1 MYYILKASP
10 KAFVIEQPN
19 EELIITPDYTKAT
32 QYAVIGGAMRAAVR
46 VNQALGTN
54 IFKAESV
61 G

>member
-32 QYAVIGGAMRAAVR
+32 QYAVIGDAMRAAVR